1 MQSRILFLF
10 LFFITGSIAI
20 AQNRIGVWKSH
31 LPYNNASDLTFAG
44 SKVYCATEGGLF
56 YYNQQDNS
64 VEKVSKEDGLSD
76 TQISAL
82 GYSEELAVTVIGY
95 YNANIDLIEGNRVY
109 NIPDI
114 MRYTQ
119 ILGDKRIYNIMVKDN
134 LAYLS
139 TGFGIV
145 ILNIETKEINQTC
158 KIGEGGSQ
166 IKVNE
171 TCFHGS
177 FLYAISDQGVYKAD
191 MNAPNLNLQD
201 YNFWNRVMDI
211 PHYDKKFNAIASMN
225 DTLFVSYQSDI
236 FGGDNIYYYY
246 GNVWNIF
253 SPFTNENC
261 YHLSVWNENL
271 IVSENYHIQI
281 YPPSGEQIKIFIN
294 FPKCA
299 FIDSN
304 AILWIADSEK
314 GLVRRPLNEDKLY
327 ELNPNGPGTM
337 FVSDIAISEN
347 ILYTVPGGLNADG
360 TNIYRSAQ
368 INTFKNNHWSGQ
380 KTIDYRDFYRI
391 AIDPDNPEHYY
402 IASWGYGLYEYQKD
416 SLIKVYRE
424 ENSTLQTVIPGDYY
438 RLGGITYDQSGNLWI
453 TNSSVAEPLSVLKKD
468 GKWKSF
474 TLNNLATSPF
484 IGDIIVTQSGYKW
497 MILTPGR
504 GLFVMD
510 DNGTIDNTDDD
521 RYLKFDVKD
530 EFNAVITN
538 DVYAIAED
546 ADGNIWLG
554 TNKGVLVYYNPSA
567 VFDGENF
574 YAQGIKLPRNDG
586 DDGADFLLVTESV
599 SAIAIDGANR
609 KWLGTKNAG
618 VSLVSDD
625 GITLIHNFTAENSPL
640 LSNSI
645 TSIAINDKNGEVY
658 FGTDKGI
665 ISYTADAIA
674 ASDNFES
681 VFVFPNPVRENFTGD
696 VSITGLVENSL
707 VKITDLNG
715 NLVFEAVSL
724 GGQVLWN
731 GKNFSGDRVNTGV
744 YLVFCSSE
752 DGTLSKVTKL
762 LFIH

>member
-1 MQSRILFLF
+1 MKSRILFLF
-10 LFFITGSIAI
+10 LLFIADQTTI

-31 LPYNNASDLTFAG
+31 LPYTSASQIALAG
-44 SKVYCATEGGLF
+44 SKVYCATDGGLF
-56 YYNQQDNS
+56 YYNQLDNT
-64 VEKVSKEDGLSD
+64 VEKFSKEDGLSD

-82 GYSEELAVTVIGY
+82 GYSEGLAITVIAY
-95 YNANIDLIEGNRVY
+95 ANANIDLIEGNRVY

-119 ILGDKRIYNIMVKDN
+119 LLGDKRIYNIMIKDN

-145 ILNIETKEINQTC
+145 ILNIETKEITQTC

-166 IKVNE
+166 LKVNG
-171 TCFHGS
+171 TCFNGS
-177 FLYAISDQGVYKAD
+177 YLYAVTDQGVYMAD

-201 YNFWNRVMDI
+201 FHFWERELNL
-211 PHYDKKFNAIASMN
+211 PQFNKKFNAIASVS
-225 DTLFVSYQSDI
+225 DKVYVSYQSDV
-236 FGGDNIYYYY
+236 FGGDVIYYLD
-246 GNVWNIF
+246 GTSWKVLSGF
-253 SPFTNENC
+253 VSDNC
-261 YHLSVWNENL
+261 YHLSAWKENL
-271 IVSENYHIQI
+271 VVSATYHVQI
-281 YPPSGEQIKIFIN
+281 YSPDGGKFNIFIN
-294 FPKCA
+294 SPKCA
-299 FIDSN
+299 FIDKDE
-304 AILWIADSEK
+304 ILWVADAEK
-314 GLVRRPLNEDKLY
+314 GLVKRPLNENELY

-337 FVSDIAISEN
+337 FVSYIAISEN
-347 ILYTVPGGLNADG
+347 ILYTVPGGLKTDG
-360 TNIYRSAQ
+360 NNQYRAGE
-368 INTFKNNHWSGQ
+368 INTLKNNLWSGQ
-380 KTIDYRDFYRI
+380 KTSDYRDFYRV
-391 AIDPDNPEHYY
+391 AIDPANPEHYY
-402 IASWGYGLYEYQKD
+402 IASWGYGLFEYQED
-416 SLIKVYRE
+416 SLMVVYRE
-424 ENSTLQTVIPGDYY
+424 DNSTLQTVIPGDFY

-474 TLNNLATSPF
+474 SLNNMATSPF
-484 IGDIIVTQSGYKW
+484 MGDIIVTQSGYKW

-504 GLFVMD
+504 GLFAMD
-510 DNGTIDNTDDD
+510 DNGTIDNPDDD

-574 YAQGIKLPRNDG
+574 YAQQIIIPRVEEPGVG
-586 DDGADFLLVTESV
+586 DALLGTESV

-609 KWLGTKNAG
+609 KWLGTRNAG

-625 GITLIHNFTAENSPL
+625 GLTQIHNFTAENSPL

-645 TSIAINDKNGEVY
+645 TSIAINDKNGEVF

-674 ASDNFES
+674 ASENFES

-696 VSITGLVENSL
+696 VSITGLMENSL

-715 NLVFEAVSL
+715 NLVFEAISL

-731 GKNFSGDRVNTGV
+731 GQNFSGERVSTGV
-744 YLVFCSSE
+744 YLVFCSNE

>member
-1 MQSRILFLF
+1 MKSSILFLF
-10 LFFITGSIAI
+10 IFFITVQTTI
-20 AQNRIGVWKSH
+20 AQNRMGVWRSH
-31 LPYNNASDLTFAG
+31 LPYNFASQVTLAG
-44 SKVYCATEGGLF
+44 NKVYCVTDGGLF
-56 YYNQQDNS
+56 YYNQLDNS
-64 VEKVSKEDGLSD
+64 IEKPSKEDGLSD

-82 GYSEELAVTVIGY
+82 GYSEELAITIIAY
-95 YNANIDLIEGNRVY
+95 TNANIDLIEENRVY

-119 ILGDKRIYNIMVKDN
+119 ILGDKRIYNIMVQDN

-145 ILNIETKEINQTC
+145 ILNIETREITQTC
-158 KIGEGGSQ
+158 KIGEGGAQ
-166 IKVNE
+166 IKVNG
-171 TCFHGS
+171 TCFNGS
-177 FLYAISDQGVYKAD
+177 YLYAITDQGVYRAD

-201 YNFWNRVMDI
+201 FHFWNRELDI
-211 PHYDKKFNAIASMN
+211 PQFNKKFNAITSVK
-225 DTLFVSYQSDI
+225 DRVYVSYQSDV
-236 FGGDNIYYYY
+236 FGGDIIYYRDASSWKIFSNFVTDNCNYLSTWKDNLVVSANY
-246 GNVWNIF
+246 HVQIF
-253 SPFTNENC
+253 SPDGGAFFI
-261 YHLSVWNENL
+261 L
-271 IVSENYHIQI
+271 INA
-281 YPPSGEQIKIFIN
+281 PM
-294 FPKCA
+294 CA
-299 FIDSN
+299 YIDKN
-304 AILWIADSEK
+304 DVLWVADHEK
-314 GLVRRPLNEDKLY
+314 GLVRRPMSGDKLNF
-327 ELNPNGPGTM
+327 LVPNGPGTK
-337 FVSDIAISEN
+337 FVSHIAISEN
-347 ILYTVPGGLNADG
+347 IVYTVPGGIKTDG
-360 TNIYRSAQ
+360 SNLYRSAE
-368 INTFKNNHWSGQ
+368 INTLKNNLWSGR
-380 KTIDYRDFYRI
+380 KTTDYRDFYRI
-391 AIDPDNPEHYY
+391 AIDPGNPEHYY

-416 SLIKVYRE
+416 SLIEVYRE
-424 ENSTLQTVIPGDYY
+424 ENSTLQTAIPGDYY
-438 RLGGITYDQSGNLWI
+438 RLGGITYDQSGNLWV

-530 EFNAVITN
+530 EFNAIITN

-554 TNKGVLVYYNPSA
+554 TNKGILVYYNPSA

-574 YAQGIKLPRNDG
+574 YAQEIRVPRNDG
-586 DDGADFLLVTESV
+586 TPDADFLLVTESV

-658 FGTDKGI
+658 FGTEKGI

-681 VFVFPNPVRENFTGD
+681 VFVFPNPVRESFTGD
-696 VSITGLVENSL
+696 VSITGLMENSL

-715 NLVFEAVSL
+715 NLVFEAISL

-731 GKNFSGDRVNTGV
+731 GKNFSGKRVNTGV